1 GIRDRNVTGVQ
12 TCALPIFLWVLRAAQ
27 DPPDT
32 SILIADATG
41 AKSAETQ
48 IGHWLADMR
57 AGRAT
62 SIPVRTLPLAE
73 LITLNGDL
81 TPSKLLREELDSHE
95 VTTSLRD
102 SLAQLDRKSVA

>member
-1 GIRDRNVTGVQ
+1 VEAVIQ
-12 TCALPIFLWVLRAAQ
+12 LPAGLLSYSRVPTLLWVLRAAQ

-62 SIPVRTLPLAE
+62 SIPVRTLPRAE
-73 LITLNGDL
+73 LITLNGAL
-81 TPSKLLREELDSHE
+81 TPSRSEERRVGKE
-95 VTTSLRD
+95 VRSRRL
-102 SLAQLDRKSVA
+102 QQ